1 MNKYFYK
8 AVKDRKELVTGY
20 IEANDSLDAKE
31 KIKAMGFIPA
41 GIYEE
46 SFTPKKYES
55 KTSNSVKRLS
65 LKELRYFSSE
75 LQMLTDSG
83 ISLLEALDSIK
94 THAPSLKV
102 ALFAKD
108 LSQRIK
114 DGSTFSEALAP
125 YEDIVGHIYTALCS
139 TGEESGTLPATLKYL
154 ENLLKKKEDLKN
166 KSIQM
171 MIYPAILTLI
181 MFGMYFIFGGLIFP
195 FMIEKMNITAVP
207 PIVQFFT
214 FGTNF
219 VKTSWWVIVLSF
231 IGVLQVLKYTI
242 GFKTIKRNM
251 SNFFMKIPYLSDCI
265 RYLSLSHYMAVL
277 YISYESGV
285 PINSGLRLAEA
296 TMPNDVLIN
305 RAKLVTRST
314 GQRENLT
321 DAFYKADILPPVM
334 MSMISTGEQTG
345 KLGQMF
351 RDISIAVE
359 QKLDTAL
366 STLSKVFEPILYL
379 FIGVGIAIFAL
390 AIMQMY
396 ATALMN
402 LAF

>member
-1 MNKYFYK
+1 
-8 AVKDRKELVTGY
+8 
-20 IEANDSLDAKE
+20 
-31 KIKAMGFIPA
+31 
-41 GIYEE
+41 
-46 SFTPKKYES
+46 
-55 KTSNSVKRLS
+55 
-65 LKELRYFSSE
+65 
-75 LQMLTDSG
+75 
-83 ISLLEALDSIK
+83 
-94 THAPSLKV
+94 
-102 ALFAKD
+102 
-108 LSQRIK
+108 
-114 DGSTFSEALAP
+114 
-125 YEDIVGHIYTALCS
+125 
-139 TGEESGTLPATLKYL
+139 
-154 ENLLKKKEDLKN
+154 
-166 KSIQM
+166 
-171 MIYPAILTLI
+171 
-181 MFGMYFIFGGLIFP
+181 
-195 FMIEKMNITAVP
+195 
-207 PIVQFFT
+207 
-214 FGTNF
+214 
-219 VKTSWWVIVLSF
+219 
-231 IGVLQVLKYTI
+231 
-242 GFKTIKRNM
+242 
-251 SNFFMKIPYLSDCI
+251 MKIPYLSDCI

-314 GQRENLT
+314 GQGENLT

-379 FIGVGIAIFAL
+379 FIGVGIAVFAL

-396 ATALMN
+396 ATALVN